1 MTGAVHLDEGKYG
14 QMAFRTQED
23 GKIRSYDRMA
33 AETVLFPRT
42 GYGGTILT
50 SLEVIWEMSAKTESK
65 MEARLWQSED
75 WKDSM

>member
-1 MTGAVHLDEGKYG
+1 MRGNMGKWPSVPRKTEKSG
-14 QMAFRTQED
+14 H
-23 GKIRSYDRMA
+23 RMA

-42 GYGGTILT
+42 GYRGTILT